1 MMSSDPYKIPT
12 FSKPEK
18 ELTFLTSEKGNF
30 TYGNLYG
37 FTNWLAEKTSEI
49 HFSEEKPLLICG
61 SSSDEIIFLIAACF
75 LLKIPFL
82 SLHEEFSDSDAKGLK
97 SQIDP
102 HVIFTDEPDRF
113 KTVFDAQRIK
123 IGEEQLTLQGEFEK
137 SVFTLS
143 EPNETAGLFLTSGS
157 TGTPKIVPINR
168 RQVFFAIEAS
178 ANNFKPGKNK
188 YWLLCLPLN
197 HVGGISIILRSLLY
211 GSAIYRLD
219 SFDTDTIRQLL
230 SNNQYFEVASMVP
243 TMLVNLM
250 DDTHF
255 QTHSKFKA
263 ILLGGGLISIE
274 LIEWAVTRGIPI
286 VTSYGMTETFAQ
298 IAANPILNP
307 SGTYLPKNS
316 VGHLFSPNLIE
327 IRDDNNKPLPNRES
341 GQIWLKGPQVFD
353 GYLAKEL
360 NHEVFDEDGWF
371 NTGDYGYLNY
381 RKQLYIETRR
391 MDLIVTGGEN
401 VNPTNVEQAIET
413 FPGISRSAVIGVQD
427 KKWGQRVVAFYTT
440 DTEQIDELK
449 LKSYLREKLLSFQ
462 VPKEFIHKN
471 ELPHTSLGKIKKRE
485 LLRSY
490 RY

>member
-1 MMSSDPYKIPT
+1 MSPDSFTIPT
-12 FSKPEK
+12 FSKPDK
-18 ELTFLTSEKGNF
+18 VLTFLSSEKGNF

-37 FTNWLAEKTSEI
+37 FTKWLADRTEGA
-49 HFSEEKPLLICG
+49 HFSKKKPLLICG
-61 SSSDEIIFLIAACF
+61 PSSDEIIFLVAACF

-82 SLHEEFSDSDAKGLK
+82 SVHEEFSDSDAAILK

-102 HVIFTDEPDRF
+102 SFIFSDEPGRF
-113 KTVFDAQRIK
+113 KNVFNAKRIVIEK
-123 IGEEQLTLQGEFEK
+123 EHLILQ
-137 SVFTLS
+137 S
-143 EPNETAGLFLTSGS
+143 EYNESLFSISGADKAAGLFLTSGS

-168 RQVFFAIEAS
+168 RQVFFATEAS
-178 ANNFKPGKNK
+178 ANNFKPGKNT

-219 SFDTDTIRQLL
+219 SFDTQTIRNLL
-230 SNNQYFEVASMVP
+230 SSNRDFEVASMVP
-243 TMLVNLM
+243 TMLINLM

-255 QTHSKFKA
+255 QTHSGFKA
-263 ILLGGGLISIE
+263 ILLGGGPISAE

-307 SGTYLPKNS
+307 SGVYLPKNS
-316 VGHLFSPNLIE
+316 VGHLFSPNMIQ
-327 IRDDNNKPLPNRES
+327 IRDDKNEPLPNRES
-341 GQIWLKGPQVFD
+341 GQIWLKGPQLFD
-353 GYLAKEL
+353 GYMTEEL
-360 NHEVFDEDGWF
+360 NQEVFDENGWF

-401 VNPTNVEQAIET
+401 VNPTDVEQAIET
-413 FPGISRSAVIGVQD
+413 FPGISRSAVVGVQD

-440 DTEQIDELK
+440 EMEQIDELE
-449 LKSYLREKLLSFQ
+449 LKSYLKEKLLSFQ

-471 ELPHTSLGKIKKRE
+471 DLPATSLGKIKKRE

>member
-1 MMSSDPYKIPT
+1 MGPDSYKIPT
-12 FSKPEK
+12 FSIPDK
-18 ELTFLTSEKGNF
+18 ELTFLTSEQGDF

-37 FTNWLAEKTSEI
+37 FTSWLAEKTKGF

-61 SSSDEIIFLIAACF
+61 PSSDEIIFLVAGCF

-82 SLHEEFSDSDAKGLK
+82 SLHEEFSDSDAGVLK

-102 HVIFTDEPDRF
+102 PFIFSDEHDRF
-113 KTVFDAQRIK
+113 GSVFDAKRIK
-123 IGEEQLTLQGEFEK
+123 IEKKSLNLQSEYND
-137 SVFTLS
+137 SVFSLS
-143 EPNETAGLFLTSGS
+143 DTDQTAGLFLTSGS
-157 TGTPKIVPINR
+157 TGTPKIVPIKR
-168 RQVFFAIEAS
+168 RQVFFATEAS

-197 HVGGISIILRSLLY
+197 HVGGISIILRTILY

-219 SFDTDTIRQLL
+219 SFDTDTIRNLL
-230 SNNQYFEVASMVP
+230 SSNRDFEVASMVP
-243 TMLVNLM
+243 TMLINLM

-255 QTHSKFKA
+255 QTHPGFKA
-263 ILLGGGLISIE
+263 ILLGGGPISAE

-298 IAANPILNP
+298 IAANPILSP
-307 SGTYLPKNS
+307 SGVYLPKNS
-316 VGHLFSPNLIE
+316 VGHLFSPNMIE
-327 IRDDNNKPLPNRES
+327 IRDDKNKPLPNRES

-360 NHEVFDEDGWF
+360 NHDVFDEHGWF

-401 VNPTNVEQAIET
+401 VNPSEVEQAIET
-413 FPGISRSAVIGVQD
+413 FPGISRSAVVGVQD

-440 DTEQIDELK
+440 EKEQIDELE
-449 LKSYLREKLLSFQ
+449 LKSYLKEKLLSFQ
-462 VPKEFIHKN
+462 VPKEFIHKS
-471 ELPHTSLGKIKKRE
+471 EIPVTSLDKIKKRE